1 MFKHAVEPLHV
12 RRCGPVLPFFL
23 KKINNL
29 PQGSFC
35 VSVSW
40 IQINY
45 LAIINNPRYGVL
57 AFSLMMEWKV
67 CYLLLDL
74 HCFFFSFA
82 FGCKSSYIHTQ
93 EAWTYIIITIMMQV
107 VASLLHPLQR
117 VHAWCRTFFFIS
129 LAYDAL
135 QHPARGGGAVQKR
148 MPDSSAFKNPEEVNK
163 NHYIYMLTS
172 QFRRHDWIFQIRPL

>member
-1 MFKHAVEPLHV
+1 MYYSLMFKHAVEPLHV

-45 LAIINNPRYGVL
+45 LAIINNPRYGML

-74 HCFFFSFA
+74 HCFFFFFCFWLQIELYTYTRSLNLYNNNDNDA
-82 FGCKSSYIHTQ
+82 SSCI
-93 EAWTYIIITIMMQV
+93 
-107 VASLLHPLQR
+107 SPS
-117 VHAWCRTFFFIS
+117 S
-129 LAYDAL
+129 LAKSPCMMPYVFL
-135 QHPARGGGAVQKR
+135 YIPGVQCA
-148 MPDSSAFKNPEEVNK
+148 S
-163 NHYIYMLTS
+163 TS
-172 QFRRHDWIFQIRPL
+172 RSWGWGSPKAHA